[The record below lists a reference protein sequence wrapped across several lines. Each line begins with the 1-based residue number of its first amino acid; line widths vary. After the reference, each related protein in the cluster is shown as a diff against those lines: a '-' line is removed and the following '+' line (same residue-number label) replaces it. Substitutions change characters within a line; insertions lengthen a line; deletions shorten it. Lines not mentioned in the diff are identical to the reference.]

1 MKAFLSVVS
10 LELKAVFRSKALFVL
25 VAAAVG
31 WVLLLPHVARGDG
44 TDSGAFALRVLY
56 GLGAVFAIVLVSFA
70 AAAAGSLSRDRA
82 AKRLQLTMVRPVR
95 HSIVAL
101 GRMAALS
108 ASAALVLGAACLAV
122 LAREGNSRTCDHVYA
137 PKLEDPAAAAE
148 RMYAEYCEKYP
159 DFRRNSEEVGVGN
172 VKNYL
177 MLTARDEYQSVAK
190 GETAT
195 WEFPSAPARGRFSA
209 RVMMTDLYGRLDK
222 VNGVFRLGNAVGEMN
237 RLNKTVARVALSAAA
252 GGGESESGNRVL
264 SFENKGET
272 DVSFQPRRDIRL
284 LAGADGF
291 AWNLL
296 RAWLVMSAVVSMAI
310 ALATFLGSCLSRSVA
325 VFCVSAILAAS
336 AVAPSA
342 LDQAP
347 DPFTATGVERASLRL
362 TAFADA
368 ATGPLNSYSPITSLS
383 EGECVEQSDVLSSA
397 LFGFAA
403 FPFVFALLAGLVM
416 SRVAGRE

>member
-1 MKAFLSVVS
+1 MKAFLSIVA
-10 LELKAVFRSKALFVL
+10 LELKAAFRSKALYAL
-25 VAAAVG
+25 VAFAVG
-31 WVLLLPHVARGDG
+31 WVFLLPCVARGDG

-56 GLGAVFAIVLVSFA
+56 GLGAVFALVLVSFA

-108 ASAALVLGAACLAV
+108 VSAALVLGAACLAV

-137 PKLEDPAAAAE
+137 PKLEDPAKAAE

-195 WEFPSAPARGRFSA
+195 WEFPLAPERGHFSA
-209 RVMMTDLYGRLDK
+209 RVMMTDLFGRLDK
-222 VNGVFRLGNAVGEMN
+222 VDGVFRLGDAAGEMS
-237 RLNKTVARVALSAAA
+237 RLNKTVARVPLATAA
-252 GGGESESGNRVL
+252 GGRESSSGSRVL
-264 SFENKGET
+264 SFENRGAT

-284 LAGADGF
+284 LAEADGF

-310 ALATFLGSCLSRSVA
+310 AMAMFLGACLSRSVA
-325 VFCVSAILAAS
+325 VFCVCSILAA
-336 AVAPSA
+336 ATVAPTA

-347 DPFTATGVERASLRL
+347 DPFTATKVERASLRL

-368 ATGPLNSYSPITSLS
+368 ATGPLNSYSPITALS
-383 EGECVEQSDVLSSA
+383 EGECVEPSVVMSSA
-397 LFGFAA
+397 FTGFALYPLL
-403 FPFVFALLAGLVM
+403 FSLLAGLVM